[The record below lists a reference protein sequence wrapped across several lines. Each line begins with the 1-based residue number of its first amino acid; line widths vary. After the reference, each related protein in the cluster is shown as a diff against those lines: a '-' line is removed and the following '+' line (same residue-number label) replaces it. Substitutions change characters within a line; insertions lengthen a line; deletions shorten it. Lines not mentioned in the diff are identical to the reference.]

1 MNTRIHPYPL
11 GQTDRET
18 ICTRTGKL
26 LSEVTLEQVRM
37 GEVVNADLAIH
48 PETLRAQASVA
59 EEHGFQQLAG
69 NLRRAAELALL
80 PQERILTIYE
90 VLRPYRTTYEQLV
103 ALADELEGTWQAPEN
118 ARLLREAAEAYRQHK
133 LV

>member
-1 MNTRIHPYPL
+1 MNTKTKYPL
-11 GQTDRET
+11 GQTARET
-18 ICTRTGKL
+18 TCTRTGKPL
-26 LSEVTLEQVRM
+26 AEVTLEQVRR

-48 PETLRAQASVA
+48 PDTLRIQADVA
-59 EEHGFQQLAG
+59 EEHGYPQLAA

-80 PQERILTIYE
+80 PQERILAIYE
-90 VLRPYRTTYEQLV
+90 ALRPYRTTYEQLV
-103 ALADELEGTWQAPEN
+103 TLAEELEHTWQAPEN

>member
-1 MNTRIHPYPL
+1 MKEITDQYPL
-11 GQTDRET
+11 GQTARET
-18 ICTRTGKL
+18 IRTRTGKL
-26 LSEVTLEQVRM
+26 LAEVTLEQVRR

-48 PETLRAQASVA
+48 PDTLRAQASVA
-59 EEHGFQQLAG
+59 EEHGFPQLAG

-80 PQERILTIYE
+80 PQERILAIYE
-90 VLRPYRTTYEQLV
+90 ALRPYRTTYDQLV
-103 ALADELEGTWQAPEN
+103 ALADELENTWHAPEN